1 MKHDKASR
9 TARLVS
15 NGVYRVSQDRR
26 LGADVPEEL
35 ARYTE
40 EMTRRIEIDGSRL
53 GAGLA
58 RRWVLLKAGVMQACS
73 IPGLY
78 LHQVLRK
85 RYIESI
91 VRTAMDEGITQVVVI
106 GAGFDTLTLRLSS
119 HLPDCRFIEIDH
131 PATQKEKIPAVD
143 AFSLPIG
150 DCHFMSADLAS
161 ETLASALSRCEAYD
175 QERATIF
182 IAEGLTMY
190 LSEQNIRTLLATVA
204 DQADGSSLVFTYMD
218 ETSPGRFVFKNQR
231 IVTSWW
237 LALSG
242 ERFTW
247 GIREADLSEFL
258 EESGFQLREHRTPA
272 KLCAELMSEA
282 NCQATVAL
290 GEHTA
295 WATQ

>member
-1 MKHDKASR
+1 MKHDRASR

-15 NGVYRVSQDRR
+15 NGIHWVLRNRR
-26 LGADVPEEL
+26 LGVDVPEEL
-35 ARYTE
+35 GRYTE
-40 EMTRRIEIDGSRL
+40 EMTRRIELDGSRL
-53 GAGLA
+53 GSGFA
-58 RRWVLLKAGVMQACS
+58 RRWILLKAGVMQACS

-91 VRTAMDEGITQVVVI
+91 VRRALEKGVTQVVVI
-106 GAGFDTLTLRLSS
+106 GAGFDTLTLRLSP
-119 HLPDCRFIEIDH
+119 HFPGCRFIEIDH
-131 PATQKEKIPAVD
+131 PATQKEKIPAVE

-150 DCHFMSADLAS
+150 DCHFMSADLAT
-161 ETLASALSRCEAYD
+161 ETLASALARCDAHD
-175 QERATIF
+175 PERATLF

-204 DQADGSSLVFTYMD
+204 DQAPGSSIVFTYMD
-218 ETSPGRFVFKNQR
+218 ESSPGRFDFRNQLFT
-231 IVTSWW
+231 TSWW

-247 GIREADLSEFL
+247 GIREDELPGFL
-258 EESGFQLREHRTPA
+258 EESGFHLREHRTPET
-272 KLCAELMSEA
+272 LRAELMSEP
-282 NCQATVAL
+282 NRGATVAL

-295 WATQ
+295 WASC